1 MPLSDDLQN
10 PAPNDVRRIFLLP
23 CPKCGIQ
30 IEATADRIGT
40 VTSCEC
46 GQQYRLALV
55 IQKLPIE
62 DDSVWLRGQRGCIAF
77 WKCCTDTWQQSIWP
91 RTVAFCQ
98 CVRDKWFPW
107 AVDKT
112 QVAYGHFAKWFKSLF
127 GSTNSID
134 AIRSTSAAGRPV
146 AAALIS
152 APSETEGANGD
163 VPDEVDDEPVS
174 VKDFFSLTSAP
185 SVSEQPPSESTSES
199 QKLYRLANQMIVAGL
214 YEDAYTHASQAVV
227 LDPSNAGAWAAKGIA
242 SAYAS
247 KPPEFRLKETRMCLT
262 ESLKS
267 AEVKEFMP
275 SLQQH
280 LLRASS
286 NYRKL
291 LRQACQDADDDAQRE
306 PLAGNVD
313 VGLQLTLRNKR
324 VARVQTQK
332 HRDGYF
338 SSIDTIRYAAGLNP
352 TFHALELGLREIDN
366 VLSKD
371 SFPGFV
377 NFLSEDGKRD
387 QIVRMREGF
396 IGQIREIRPSFTPP
410 EIPRAS
416 GCFIATAAA
425 GDEFHPSVCTLR
437 RFRDQILLPNSI
449 GRKFVRTYYL
459 ASPPLASV
467 ISQSNWLRHV
477 VRIAVVGPS
486 STFANYA
493 LSKME
498 LQSVH
503 ANLAHKEMDSTP

>member
-1 MPLSDDLQN
+1 MSNSAEN
-10 PAPNDVRRIFLLP
+10 PAPNEVRRIFLLP

-40 VTSCEC
+40 VASCEC

-112 QVAYGHFAKWFKSLF
+112 QIAYGHFAKWFKSLF
-127 GSTNSID
+127 GSTNSTD
-134 AIRSTSAAGRPV
+134 AIRSASAAGRPV

-163 VPDEVDDEPVS
+163 VPDEVDDEPTS
-174 VKDFFSLTSAP
+174 VKDFFSSTLP
-185 SVSEQPPSESTSES
+185 HSVSGQPLSESTSDS

-214 YEDAYTHASQAVV
+214 YEDAYAHASQAVV

-242 SAYAS
+242 AAYAS

-267 AEVKEFMP
+267 AELKEFVP

-338 SSIDTIRYAAGLNP
+338 SSIDAIRYAAGLNP

-396 IGQIREIRPSFTPP
+396 ISQIREIRPSFTPP

-425 GDEFHPSVCTLR
+425 GDPFHQSVCTLR

-449 GRKFVRTYYL
+449 GRRFVRTYYRI
-459 ASPPLASV
+459 SPPLAAAIRQTAWQRRLV
-467 ISQSNWLRHV
+467 FATV
-477 VRIAVVGPS
+477 VRP
-486 STFANYA
+486 
-493 LSKME
+493 LSMAAEYIMLKK
-498 LQSVH
+498 QSAPWDH
-503 ANLAHKEMDSTP
+503 ERS

>member
-1 MPLSDDLQN
+1 MKLSDNLQDA
-10 PAPNDVRRIFLLP
+10 APNDIRRIFLLP
-23 CPKCGIQ
+23 CPKCGTQ
-30 IEATADRIGT
+30 IEATADRIGA
-40 VTSCEC
+40 VASCEC
-46 GQQYRLALV
+46 GQHYRLALV

-62 DDSVWLRGQRGCIAF
+62 NDSVWLRGQRACIAF

-91 RTVAFCQ
+91 RTLAFCQ

-107 AVDKT
+107 AVNT
-112 QVAYGHFAKWFKSLF
+112 SQIASGHFAEWLKSLF
-127 GSTNSID
+127 GSTDSTD
-134 AIRSTSAAGRPV
+134 ATRGTSTAGRPV
-146 AAALIS
+146 SAALIS
-152 APSETEGANGD
+152 APSETEAASGGVSD
-163 VPDEVDDEPVS
+163 DVDDEPASVS
-174 VKDFFSLTSAP
+174 DLFASTLAP
-185 SVSEQPPSESTSES
+185 SVSGQPPSESTSDS

-214 YEDAYTHASQAVV
+214 YEDAYTHSSQAVV
-227 LDPSNAGAWAAKGIA
+227 LDPANAGAWAAKGIA
-242 SAYAS
+242 AAYAS

-286 NYRKL
+286 TYRKL

-338 SSIDTIRYAAGLNP
+338 SSIDAIRYAAGLNP

-396 IGQIREIRPSFTPP
+396 ISQIREIRPSFTPP

-425 GDEFHPSVCTLR
+425 GDPFHPSVCTLR
-437 RFRDQILLPNSI
+437 RFRDQVLLPSSV
-449 GRKFVRTYYL
+449 GRRFVRTYYL
-459 ASPPLASV
+459 VSPPLASTIRKSSCLQHMV
-467 ISQSNWLRHV
+467 LVTV
-477 VRIAVVGPS
+477 VRPIAFLTRMIMLPTGL
-486 STFANYA
+486 T
-493 LSKME
+493 E
-498 LQSVH
+498 Q
-503 ANLAHKEMDSTP
+503 

>member
-1 MPLSDDLQN
+1 MSNSAEN
-10 PAPNDVRRIFLLP
+10 PAPSEVRRIFLLP
-23 CPKCGIQ
+23 CPKCGTQ
-30 IEATADRIGT
+30 IEATADFIGSAA
-40 VTSCEC
+40 SCEC
-46 GQQYRLALV
+46 GQQYRVALV
-55 IQKLPIE
+55 IQKLPVE
-62 DDSVWLRGQRGCIAF
+62 SDGVWMRGQRACVAF
-77 WKCCTDTWQQSIWP
+77 WKCCTVTWQHSICP
-91 RTVAFCQ
+91 RTLAFSR
-98 CVRDKWFPW
+98 CVRDKWFPA
-107 AVDKT
+107 AVST
-112 QVAYGHFAKWFKSLF
+112 SQFAYRQVAEWLKSVFA
-127 GSTNSID
+127 STNSTEP
-134 AIRSTSAAGRPV
+134 ARQASTAGRPV
-146 AAALIS
+146 SAALIS
-152 APSETEGANGD
+152 VPSATEAEQNGGE
-163 VPDEVDDEPVS
+163 PDDVDDEPTS
-174 VKDFFSLTSAP
+174 VRDFFSSTLP
-185 SVSEQPPSESTSES
+185 QSVSGQPLSESTSDS

-227 LDPSNAGAWAAKGIA
+227 LDPSNAGAWTAKGIA
-242 SAYAS
+242 AAYAS

-267 AEVKEFMP
+267 AELKEFVP

-338 SSIDTIRYAAGLNP
+338 SSIDAIRYAAGLNP
-352 TFHALELGLREIDN
+352 TFHALERGLGEIDN
-366 VLSKD
+366 LLSKD

-396 IGQIREIRPSFTPP
+396 VSQIRDIRPSFTPP

-437 RFRDQILLPNSI
+437 RFRDQVLLPSSV

-459 ASPPLASV
+459 VSPPLAST
-467 ISQSNWLRHV
+467 IRKSSWLRHMVLVTV
-477 VRIAVVGPS
+477 VRPIAFLTSMIMLPTGL
-486 STFANYA
+486 T
-493 LSKME
+493 E
-498 LQSVH
+498 Q
-503 ANLAHKEMDSTP
+503 